1 MYNPY
6 RFNPYMYNSYGYNNF
21 YGRGGNYYGSSSR
34 NTFNSLNKQR
44 RISTGSTTP
53 SRRSNNSTVQP
64 IRRSNNSISPT
75 RRNSGYR
82 SGTTRR
88 SSSGGKNKITAAIL
102 ALCFG
107 VFGVHRF
114 YLGQW
119 KLGLVYLLLS
129 WTVVPL
135 FIGVIDGILFL
146 IMSEEKFNA
155 KYNQ

>member
-1 MYNPY
+1 M
-6 RFNPYMYNSYGYNNF
+6 
-21 YGRGGNYYGSSSR
+21 
-34 NTFNSLNKQR
+34 
-44 RISTGSTTP
+44 
-53 SRRSNNSTVQP
+53 
-64 IRRSNNSISPT
+64 
-75 RRNSGYR
+75 
-82 SGTTRR
+82 
-88 SSSGGKNKITAAIL
+88 KNKVIAAVLAIL
-102 ALCFG
+102 IG
-107 VFGVHRF
+107 GIGIHRF